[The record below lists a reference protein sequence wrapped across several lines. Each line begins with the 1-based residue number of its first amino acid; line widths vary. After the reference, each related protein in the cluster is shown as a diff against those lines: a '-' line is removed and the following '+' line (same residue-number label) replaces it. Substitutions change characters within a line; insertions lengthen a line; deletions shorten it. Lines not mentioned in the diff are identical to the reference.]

1 MGWLIALGILLLL
14 GMMPL
19 GLRVGYDDAGLR
31 ASLLIGPVK
40 LFLYPRQPKEK
51 KAKTETEK
59 QSKSSGKAKTS
70 GGSVSDFLPLVQ
82 LILSL
87 LDNFRKQL
95 YITHLRLKL
104 ILGGGDPCDLALNY
118 GRGWAVLG
126 NILPLL
132 EQVFVVKKRDL
143 EVECD
148 FTADQTT
155 IVAGA
160 DIVIRLWQL
169 LAILLIHGPKVIKE
183 YLRIMKIRKGG
194 AKT

>member
-1 MGWLIALGILLLL
+1 MGWLIAFGILLLL

-19 GLRVGYDDAGLR
+19 GVRAGYDETGLA
-31 ASLLIGPVK
+31 ASLIIGPVK
-40 LFLYPRQPKEK
+40 FLLYPRQPKAK
-51 KAKTETEK
+51 KAKIETKK
-59 QSKSSGKAKTS
+59 QSQSTSKTKSS
-70 GGSVSDFLPLVQ
+70 GGSVSDFLPLLQ
-82 LILSL
+82 MILDF

-95 YITHLRLKL
+95 YINHLHLKL
-104 ILGGGDPCDLALNY
+104 ILGGSDPSDLALDY

-126 NILPLL
+126 NILPLF

-148 FTADQTT
+148 FTADRTT
-155 IVAGA
+155 VVAGA

-169 LAILLIHGPKVIKE
+169 LVLLLIHGPKVIKE